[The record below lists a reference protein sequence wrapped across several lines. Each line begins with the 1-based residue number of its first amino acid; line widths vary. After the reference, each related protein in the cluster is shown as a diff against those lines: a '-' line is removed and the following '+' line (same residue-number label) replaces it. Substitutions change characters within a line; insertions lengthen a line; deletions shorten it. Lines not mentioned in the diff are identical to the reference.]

1 MTEAFTETTAEY
13 AYDERAFSCNKTDIQ
28 EFGKIFLPVFY
39 IAVFAL
45 GLTGNL
51 MVGFAIVKEGSKKS
65 ITDIYL
71 LNLAISDL
79 LFVISLPFWASNTVR
94 GWTLGTIPCTAVSS
108 LYYIGFFG
116 GMFFITVISVDR
128 YLAIVRATYSL
139 KCRTVKHG
147 LLVTCGVWAIAVLV
161 SVPHFVFSQLVE
173 NDCIPVFP
181 QELENIWPVFCNVK
195 LNTIGFFIPVCIICY
210 CYCGIIKTLLSCKN
224 QKKTRAVKLILV
236 VVVVFFLFWSPYNVL
251 IFLETLKHYELFTS
265 CNQIKSLDYAMH
277 LTETIAFSHCCLNP
291 LIYAFAGEKFRKY
304 LYHVCLKY
312 CPFLCFCGPC
322 SRYQVTYSASYAES
336 IVNSNITLN
345 TSDQDGS
352 VFV

>member
-1 MTEAFTETTAEY
+1 MTEAYSQATTEY
-13 AYDERAFSCNKTDIQ
+13 VYDEDAFSCNKTDIQ
-28 EFGKIFLPVFY
+28 EFGKIFLPLFY
-39 IAVFAL
+39 IIVFAL

-51 MVGFAIVKEGSKKS
+51 MVVFAIVKGNKKS

-94 GWTLGTIPCTAVSS
+94 GWTLGTVACTAVSS

-116 GMFFITVISVDR
+116 GMFFITVISIDR

-139 KCRTVKHG
+139 RSRTVRHG
-147 LLVTCGVWAIAVLV
+147 FLVSCGVWAIAVLV
-161 SVPHFVFSQLVE
+161 SVPQFVFTQLIE
-173 NDCIPVFP
+173 NYCIAVFP
-181 QELENIWPVFCNVK
+181 EKLENIWSVFCNME
-195 LNTIGFFIPVCIICY
+195 LNTIGFLIPVCIIFY

-224 QKKTRAVKLILV
+224 QKKARAIKLILV

-251 IFLETLKHYELFTS
+251 IFLDTLKLYELFTDCS
-265 CNQIKSLDYAMH
+265 QIKSLDYAMH
-277 LTETIAFSHCCLNP
+277 LAETIAFSHCCLNP
-291 LIYAFAGEKFRKY
+291 FIYAFAGEKFRKY

-322 SRYQVTYSASYAES
+322 SHYQVSHSVSYAES
-336 IVNSNITLN
+336 VVNSNVTQN

>member
-1 MTEAFTETTAEY
+1 MTDTLPATTAEY
-13 AYDERAFSCNKTDIQ
+13 TYDEEALSCNRTDIQ
-28 EFGKIFLPVFY
+28 EFGKIFLPIFY

-51 MVGFAIVKEGSKKS
+51 MVVLAIVKAGSKRS

-94 GWTLGTIPCTAVSS
+94 GWTLGPAACIAVSS

-139 KCRTVKHG
+139 KSRTVRHSS
-147 LLVTCGVWAIAVLV
+147 LITCGVWAVAVLV
-161 SVPHFVFSQLVE
+161 SVPHFVFSQLVDT
-173 NDCIPVFP
+173 DCIAVFP
-181 QELENIWPVFCNVK
+181 LELEDIWLVFCNVE
-195 LNTIGFFIPVCIICY
+195 LNTVGFVIPVCIISY
-210 CYCGIIKTLLSCKN
+210 CYCGIIRTLLSCKN
-224 QKKTRAVKLILV
+224 QKKTRAIKLILV
-236 VVVVFFLFWSPYNVL
+236 VVIVFFLFWSPYNIL
-251 IFLETLKHYELFTS
+251 IFLETLSHYELFTN
-265 CNQIKSLDYAMH
+265 CNQIRSLDYAMH

-304 LYHVCLKY
+304 LHGVCLKY
-312 CPFLCFCGPC
+312 CPCLCCCRPC
-322 SRYQVTYSASYAES
+322 SRYQLRSSSSYAES
-336 IVNSNITLN
+336 IVHSNVTLN

>member
-1 MTEAFTETTAEY
+1 MTEAYAETTAEY
-13 AYDERAFSCNKTDIQ
+13 TYDEHALSCNKTDIQ
-28 EFGKIFLPVFY
+28 EFGKIFLPIFY

-51 MVGFAIVKEGSKKS
+51 MVFFAIVKGNKKS

-94 GWTLGTIPCTAVSS
+94 GWTLGTIPCTAISS

-139 KCRTVKHG
+139 KSRTVRHG
-147 LLVTCGVWAIAVLV
+147 FLVTCGVWATAILV

-173 NDCIPVFP
+173 SDCIAVFP
-181 QELENIWPVFCNVK
+181 QKLENIWPVFCNME
-195 LNTIGFFIPVCIICY
+195 LNTIGFFIPVCIIFY
-210 CYCGIIKTLLSCKN
+210 CYCGIIKTLMSCKN
-224 QKKTRAVKLILV
+224 QKKARAIKLILV

-251 IFLETLKHYELFTS
+251 IFLETLKHYDLFTS

-304 LYHVCLKY
+304 LYQVCMKY

-322 SRYQVTYSASYAES
+322 SHYQVTHSASYGES
-336 IVNSNITLN
+336 IAISNITLN

>member
-1 MTEAFTETTAEY
+1 MTEEYTATTAEY
-13 AYDERAFSCNKTDIQ
+13 IYDEQAFPCNKTDIQ
-28 EFGKIFLPVFY
+28 KFGKIFLPIFY

-51 MVGFAIVKEGSKKS
+51 MVLLAIVKSSKKS

-79 LFVISLPFWASNTVR
+79 LFVISLPFWASNTIN

-116 GMFFITVISVDR
+116 GMFFIVVISVDR

-139 KCRTVKHG
+139 KSRTMRHG
-147 LLVTCGVWAIAVLV
+147 VLVTCGVWAIAVLV
-161 SVPHFVFSQLVE
+161 SVPQFVFSRLVE
-173 NDCIPVFP
+173 NDCTAELP
-181 QELENIWPVFCNVK
+181 EKLENFWPVFCNME
-195 LNTIGFFIPVCIICY
+195 LNTIGFFIPVCILCY
-210 CYCGIIKTLLSCKN
+210 CYCGIIKTLIACKN
-224 QKKTRAVKLILV
+224 QKKARAIKLIFV

-251 IFLETLKHYELFTS
+251 IFLETLRHCELITS

-304 LYHVCLKY
+304 LYQVCLKY
-312 CPFLCFCGPC
+312 CPFLCYCGPC
-322 SRYQVTYSASYAES
+322 SHYKVTHSISYAES
-336 IVNSNITLN
+336 FVNSNITLN

>member
-1 MTEAFTETTAEY
+1 MTDTLAATTAEY
-13 AYDERAFSCNKTDIQ
+13 TYDEQALSCNKTDIQ
-28 EFGKIFLPVFY
+28 DFGKLFLPIFY

-51 MVGFAIVKEGSKKS
+51 LVVLAIVKEGSKRS

-94 GWTLGTIPCTAVSS
+94 GWTLGTAACTAVSS

-116 GMFFITVISVDR
+116 GMFFITAISVDR

-139 KCRTVKHG
+139 KSRTVRHG
-147 LLVTCGVWAIAVLV
+147 SLVTCGVWAAAVLV
-161 SVPHFVFSQLVE
+161 SVPHFVFSQLVD
-173 NDCIPVFP
+173 NDCVAVLPP
-181 QELENIWPVFCNVK
+181 QLENIWLVLCNVE
-195 LNTIGFFIPVCIICY
+195 LNTVGFFIPVCIISY
-210 CYCGIIKTLLSCKN
+210 CYCGIIRTLLCCKN
-224 QKKTRAVKLILV
+224 QKKARAIRLVLV

-251 IFLETLKHYELFTS
+251 IFLETLNHYEVFTS
-265 CNQIKSLDYAMH
+265 CSQIRALDYAMH

-304 LYHVCLKY
+304 LHAICLKY
-312 CPFLCFCGPC
+312 CPCLCFCGPC
-322 SRYQVTYSASYAES
+322 RRYQVTSLSSYTDS
-336 IVNSNITLN
+336 VVHSNVTLN

-352 VFV
+352 VFL